1 MEIREWTYHLYF
13 LFIKFRYM
21 KISKNVFCFDSILL
35 QMYMYVSSKGGGGA
49 VLVVFF
55 FLNFVCFSFWKGEVQ
70 KLKLWKKFENEIDKP
85 VEWTNK

>member
-1 MEIREWTYHLYF
+1 
-13 LFIKFRYM
+13 M

-35 QMYMYVSSKGGGGA
+35 QMYMYVSSKGGG
-49 VLVVFF
+49 VLCWFF

>member
-35 QMYMYVSSKGGGGA
+35 QMYMYVSSKGGGGGA
-49 VLVVFF
+49 VLVFFFKFCVFF
-55 FLNFVCFSFWKGEVQ
+55 FLKGGGS
-70 KLKLWKKFENEIDKP
+70 KTEIMEEIWERD
-85 VEWTNK
+85 WQACRMNH